1 MRGDLTA
8 RFEKG
13 GKTMTRTLED
23 DRSYIAPDGS
33 SFTLPGRSLMFI
45 RNVGHLMTTPAV
57 RLSEGSEA
65 QEGILDAIFTSLI
78 SLHDIRGLGGFR
90 NSRAGSIYIVKPK
103 MNGPDEVDFT
113 NQLFDAVEDLLGL
126 DHHTIKVG
134 VMDEEIGRAPCRGRV
149 GRDG

>member
-57 RLSEGSEA
+57 RLSENVQREA
-65 QEGILDAIFTSLI
+65 MHPADQFEAFAALVAEGRPI
-78 SLHDIRGLGGFR
+78 
-90 NSRAGSIYIVKPK
+90 
-103 MNGPDEVDFT
+103 
-113 NQLFDAVEDLLGL
+113 ED
-126 DHHTIKVG
+126 K
-134 VMDEEIGRAPCRGRV
+134 IGRASCRERV
-149 GRDG
+149 CQYV

>member
-57 RLSEGSEA
+57 RLSDGSEA
-65 QEGILDAIFTSLI
+65 QEGILDAIFTSRSEEHTSELRSLMRI
-78 SLHDIRGLGGFR
+78 SYAVFCLTKKKKQK
-90 NSRAGSIYIVKPK
+90 N
-103 MNGPDEVDFT
+103 T
-113 NQLFDAVEDLLGL
+113 NREHA
-126 DHHTIKVG
+126 HCKNRRTS
-134 VMDEEIGRAPCRGRV
+134 
-149 GRDG
+149 